1 MKIIA
6 KWFIS
11 ALAILLAAYL
21 VPGIAVASFYTAL
34 IVAVLLGVANLI
46 LKPILVVLTLPISL
60 ITMGLFTLAINGF
73 LFWFIGT
80 IVKGFSVSGF
90 MAAFLGALVVSV
102 ANYFGDKI
110 IND

>member
-46 LKPILVVLTLPISL
+46 LKPILVVLTLPISI
-60 ITMGLFTLAINGF
+60 ITLGLFTLVINGL